1 MKYFLKI
8 ILLFSTL
15 LSIAALA
22 DTNNTPP
29 KIGIIMPLEHPAMHE
44 IISGFETTLQQQY
57 GKSIDF
63 KVENAQHDSN
73 LERAII
79 AQMRD
84 AGYTMIVPIGV
95 AATEMSVS
103 MVKQQPI
110 VSLAS
115 DFTEQQRQKLNPC
128 NIVAVHDEISPQREL
143 KFIREVYPNIKN
155 IVLVHSADD
164 KVFPEVNETQ
174 AAAKQ
179 YGFNFKHV
187 MVQTLPDMYSVAQSI
202 PQDTQAI
209 FVLKDNLIVSG
220 IDTLAKL
227 AEQRHIPLITSD
239 QGSVQAGADFALGV
253 HEKQIGVDGAKLA
266 AQVLAGKSICSLPIV
281 EMSNLSVFVNQKALQ
296 ASGQNIDLINAAA
309 KKLNYTIEIY

>member
-1 MKYFLKI
+1 MK
-8 ILLFSTL
+8 ILLKVLVVLTALFSFTV
-15 LSIAALA
+15 LA
-22 DTNNTPP
+22 DQTGTP
-29 KIGIIMPLEHPAMHE
+29 KIGIVIPLEHPAMHE
-44 IISGFETTLQQQY
+44 IVNGFETTLQKQY
-57 GKSIDF
+57 GKPIDF

-84 AGYTMIVPIGV
+84 TGYTMIVPIGV

-115 DFTEQQRQKLNPC
+115 DFSDADRKKLNPC
-128 NIVAVHDEISPQREL
+128 NITAVHDEISPAQEL
-143 KFIREVYPNIKN
+143 KFIRAVYPQLKN

-164 KVFPEVNETQ
+164 KVFPQVKETQ
-174 AAAKQ
+174 AAAEQ

-202 PQDTQAI
+202 PADTQAI

-227 AEQRHIPLITSD
+227 AAQRHIPLITSD
-239 QGSVQAGADFALGV
+239 QGSVQTGAGFALGV
-253 HEKQIGVDGAKLA
+253 HEKQIGIEGGKLA
-266 AQVLAGKSICSLPIV
+266 AQVLAGKNICSLPIV
-281 EMSNLSVFVNQKALQ
+281 DMTNLSVFVNQKALL
-296 ASGQNIDLINAAA
+296 ASGQNLDPINAAA
-309 KKLNYTIEIY
+309 KQLHYTVELY